1 MRSVLVERTLWSAT
15 VLAAAACVLGLRPA
29 SVSTVT
35 KASPLPPAAA
45 APHRFDADSIA
56 HAAEYTIAND
66 PFRLSRR
73 PATVA
78 YSPALEGLAPPPVA
92 RPPRPNFVL
101 RGIVGGPPW
110 SAIIDGIPGREG
122 SVLLRKG
129 DSVAAFVIR
138 AVGRDS
144 VIIKGADTTWQLTVK
159 HP

>member
-1 MRSVLVERTLWSAT
+1 MRHALVERALWSAS
-15 VLAAAACVLGLRPA
+15 VLAIAAAVLVLRAERLPA
-29 SVSTVT
+29 TAVVT
-35 KASPLPPAAA
+35 PLPQAAA
-45 APHRFDADSIA
+45 APRPFEADSIA
-56 HAAEYTIAND
+56 RASEYTVAND
-66 PFRLSRR
+66 PFRLSRH
-73 PATVA
+73 PAAVA
-78 YSPALEGLAPPPVA
+78 YSPALEGLAPSPQA

-122 SVLLRKG
+122 SVLLRRG

-159 HP
+159 RP